1 MKGEWLVS
9 IVAICVLSVVVVLL
23 SQVSYSQIK
32 NCKSPSGSQPCTTNN
47 NATFNDGQN
56 TGCKA
61 AFRYKQCNDVEKEAH
76 LTCTNIGCKQDCS
89 CSCSTNPMGM
99 ASSWLNICEE
109 PNKVKF
115 ETESCRGCPTSQ
127 QACAEEGMYWNF
139 TTNTCDTDPPVGCET
154 QNCCEGFQECCTW
167 DSSTCSCNCS
177 PILVDVSGNGFSLT
191 NATEG
196 VPFDLNNDGV
206 AGRVGWTK
214 PGSDDAFLVLD
225 RNGNQTIDSGS
236 ELFGGLTPQPAST
249 HPNGFAALAEYDKSQ
264 NRGNGDGLISS
275 NDAVFSSLRLWQDTN
290 HNGRSEPSE
299 LHTLTDLG
307 LKSLDLKYKEAK
319 GVDEFGNI
327 FRYRGKVE
335 DIRDAQLGRWAWD
348 VFLVKQ

>member
-1 MKGEWLVS
+1 MKREWLVS
-9 IVAICVLSVVVVLL
+9 IVAICALSVVLVLV

-127 QACAEEGMYWNF
+127 QACAEEGMYWKRF
-139 TTNTCDTDPPVGCET
+139 PLSWE
-154 QNCCEGFQECCTW
+154 
-167 DSSTCSCNCS
+167 S
-177 PILVDVSGNGFSLT
+177 
-191 NATEG
+191 
-196 VPFDLNNDGV
+196 
-206 AGRVGWTK
+206 
-214 PGSDDAFLVLD
+214 
-225 RNGNQTIDSGS
+225 
-236 ELFGGLTPQPAST
+236 
-249 HPNGFAALAEYDKSQ
+249 
-264 NRGNGDGLISS
+264 
-275 NDAVFSSLRLWQDTN
+275 
-290 HNGRSEPSE
+290 
-299 LHTLTDLG
+299 
-307 LKSLDLKYKEAK
+307 
-319 GVDEFGNI
+319 
-327 FRYRGKVE
+327 
-335 DIRDAQLGRWAWD
+335 
-348 VFLVKQ
+348 